1 MDIIIITGGSKGLG
15 KALTEKYKNEGY
27 QIYSLA
33 RTPQAKKNHI
43 APIQID
49 LSDLKKSITVFET
62 LLNQILEKN
71 PDSITFINNAG
82 KLGKIDTLPN
92 IPSGDIESTIT
103 LNYTTPM
110 VLCSIFIKM
119 LRDFKGSKKI
129 RNISSGAAH
138 GSHHGWSVYCST
150 KSAMDSFSKT
160 MAVEEE
166 KSPYPVH
173 ILSIYPGIIDT
184 EMQAEIRKSKESEF
198 SNVQRFID
206 MKKNNELS
214 SPQVIADS
222 IYQIDND
229 PHYESGEIVDVRTY

>member
-15 KALTEKYKNEGY
+15 KALTKKYKNEGY

-33 RTPQAKKNHI
+33 RTPQAKNNQTS
-43 APIQID
+43 PIQID
-49 LSDLKKSITVFET
+49 LSDLNKSITVFET
-62 LLNQILEKN
+62 LLNQLLEKK

-92 IPSGDIESTIT
+92 IPSGDIQSTIT

-129 RNISSGAAH
+129 RNISSGAAN
-138 GSHHGWSVYCST
+138 GSYQGWSVYCST

-166 KSPYPVH
+166 KSSYPVH
-173 ILSIYPGIIDT
+173 ILSIYPGVIDT
-184 EMQAEIRKSKESEF
+184 EMQAEIRKSKESQF
-198 SNVQRFID
+198 SNVQRFVD

-229 PHYESGEIVDVRTY
+229 PHYKSGEIVDVRTY